1 MTRPF
6 FLWRIFIKITGLW
19 YAAEL
24 RARYT
29 LFTLRL
35 AVRIGLLWL
44 RWKLSEALVRP
55 FRSSLQKTPQ
65 TELTAEKPVRTVR
78 LYFYETD
85 DVAADGPMAVVR
97 YTAYNE
103 LEEVLAVQQL
113 SYLDDEEG
121 FQDLERDVQDA
132 LNNCLD
138 VIIYTDREPTA
149 FPVIKDYLEV

>member
-1 MTRPF
+1 MTKPF
-6 FLWRIFIKITGLW
+6 FLWRVFIKITGLW

-35 AVRIGLLWL
+35 TVRIGLLWV
-44 RWKLSEALVRP
+44 RWKFLEVLVRP
-55 FRSSLQKTPQ
+55 FLSALQKTPQ

-78 LYFYETD
+78 LYFYETEE
-85 DVAADGPMAVVR
+85 VAADGPMAVVR

-103 LEEVLAVQQL
+103 LEEVLAVRQH
-113 SYLDDEEG
+113 SYSDDEEG
-121 FQDLERDVQDA
+121 FKSLERDVEDA
-132 LNNCLD
+132 IENCLD

-149 FPVIKDYLEV
+149 FPVILEYLEV

>member
-1 MTRPF
+1 MTKPF
-6 FLWRIFIKITGLW
+6 FLWRIFIKITGTW
-19 YAAEL
+19 YAFEL

-35 AVRIGLLWL
+35 AVRVGLVWL

-55 FRSSLQKTPQ
+55 FRSSLQQ
-65 TELTAEKPVRTVR
+65 TELRTTKTVRTVR
-78 LYFYETD
+78 LYFYETE

-103 LEEVLAVQQL
+103 LDEVLAVRQH
-113 SYLDDEEG
+113 SYADDQEG
-121 FQDLERDVQDA
+121 FKSLERDVQEA

-138 VIIYTDREPTA
+138 VIVYTDREPTA
-149 FPVIKDYLEV
+149 FPVIREYLEV

>member
-1 MTRPF
+1 MTKPF
-6 FLWRIFIKITGLW
+6 FLWRIFIKITGTW
-19 YAAEL
+19 YAFEL

-35 AVRIGLLWL
+35 AVRVGLVWL
-44 RWKLSEALVRP
+44 RWKL
-55 FRSSLQKTPQ
+55 SSLQKTPQ
-65 TELTAEKPVRTVR
+65 TELTARKTVRTVR
-78 LYFYETD
+78 LYFYETE

-103 LEEVLAVQQL
+103 LDEVLAVRQH

-121 FQDLERDVQDA
+121 FKSLERDVQEA

-138 VIIYTDREPTA
+138 VIVYTDREPTA
-149 FPVIKDYLEV
+149 FPVIREYLEV